1 MANARADAMVADYGA
16 IEDTEGAHNFGN
28 AEVHQPSCVGV
39 GRSRLAFAC
48 SAALVVVAVAH
59 SSSRSRSFSP
69 APGATTLNSMQR
81 TKQPNVMLVL
91 ADDLDVMLNG
101 AAIATNIVEEVVHQ
115 GTTLEYFFA
124 NTPQWCVV
132 HGVRAAPNRPLPHRT
147 TPPQPQPRTRQTP
160 RNTHTTSCPSRAIM
174 LTGRYTHNMNTP
186 VVNNSRWGNCASA
199 LWSSVDEQHTLG
211 TTMKELGYETAFFGK
226 YLNEYGD
233 WDNSTGDAYNQY
245 AATPMTH
252 VPPGWDRWVVRKG
265 GDPYYWNY
273 TISVDG
279 LEEAHYVDSAV
290 PKAGTPVSQF
300 VVVRKSKTQHLST
313 CEPKYALCWL
323 SRVLNQSA

>member
-1 MANARADAMVADYGA
+1 
-16 IEDTEGAHNFGN
+16 
-28 AEVHQPSCVGV
+28 
-39 GRSRLAFAC
+39 
-48 SAALVVVAVAH
+48 
-59 SSSRSRSFSP
+59 
-69 APGATTLNSMQR
+69 
-81 TKQPNVMLVL
+81 
-91 ADDLDVMLNG
+91 
-101 AAIATNIVEEVVHQ
+101 
-115 GTTLEYFFA
+115 
-124 NTPQWCVV
+124 
-132 HGVRAAPNRPLPHRT
+132 
-147 TPPQPQPRTRQTP
+147 
-160 RNTHTTSCPSRAIM
+160 M

-300 VVVRKSKTQHLST
+300 VVVRKSKTQHLLT
-313 CEPKYALCWL
+313 CEPKYALCCL
-323 SRVLNQSA
+323 AGCSISPHERLASSAVLTVHISHWISTRLFECHYTHTSS